1 MTMGA
6 MRIQPITKAIGA
18 TVEGIDLNKDLT
30 AAVADELYEALM
42 KHHTLVF
49 RKQALT
55 PEAHI
60 AFADSIGPVVPF
72 HPFYPSID
80 GHGPIAV
87 ITDKKDSPPEND
99 MWHSDLSATKK
110 PPFGS
115 VLRSKVIPPIGGDT
129 LWCSMHAVY
138 DSLSPAMKRYL
149 EGLEASH
156 ELMVSYGHTLDW
168 NKAPNRA
175 ETLRNATPEELAV
188 PHPVVMPHPS
198 TGRPLIYVNGA
209 YTARIIGLP
218 EVESRRVLENLYAIS
233 SNPHYSFRLHWEPD
247 TVVVW
252 DNYATQHLAVG
263 DHYPQYRVVE
273 RVTIA
278 DDRRAAARRQAGVA
292 QVA

>member
-1 MTMGA
+1 MAA

-18 TVEGIDLNKDLT
+18 TVEGIDLNTGLT

-49 RKQALT
+49 RKQDLK

-60 AFADSIGPVVPF
+60 ALADSFGPVVPF

-80 GHGPIAV
+80 GYAPIAV
-87 ITDKKDSPPEND
+87 ITDKQDSPPEND
-99 MWHSDLSATKK
+99 MWHSDLSATRQ

-115 VLRSKVIPPIGGDT
+115 VLRSKIIPPLGGDT

-138 DSLSPAMKRYL
+138 ESLSPAMRRYL
-149 EGLEASH
+149 EGMEAAH
-156 ELMVSYGHTLDW
+156 ELMSAYGHTLDW
-168 NKAPNRA
+168 NKANNRA
-175 ETLRNATPEELAV
+175 ETLRNASPDELSV
-188 PHPVVMPHPS
+188 RHPVVMAHPS

-209 YTARIIGLP
+209 YTARVIGVP
-218 EVESRRVLENLYAIS
+218 EAESRRILETLYAIS
-233 SNPHYSFRLHWEPD
+233 NNPHYSFRLHWEPD
-247 TVVVW
+247 TVVIW

-263 DHYPQYRVVE
+263 DHYPQHRMVQ

-278 DDRRAAARRQAGVA
+278 DDRRAAVRRQAGVA